1 MKVVFDTNVV
11 ITSYLAPQSI
21 CATLMNCWHTEVFD
35 LVVSDPLLQEY
46 QAVLNYPKIQKH
58 TRMTPTEMQQAIRNF
73 RQFALLVEP
82 KEEITV
88 VERDRD
94 DNKIIACALAGEAE
108 YIVTGDNDLLSMKAY
123 RGIRI
128 LTPAAF
134 LAYLEQSKEPAA

>member
-1 MKVVFDTNVV
+1 MRVAFDTNVV

-21 CATLMNCWHTEVFD
+21 CATLMYCWHKEVFD
-35 LVVSDPLLQEY
+35 LVVSEPLLQEY

-58 TRMTPTEMQQAIRNF
+58 TRMTPTEMQQAIQNF
-73 RQFALLVEP
+73 RQFAWLGEP
-82 KEEITV
+82 KEEITI
-88 VERDRD
+88 VERDKD

-108 YIVTGDNDLLSMKAY
+108 YIVTGDDNLLSIKTY

-134 LAYLEQSKEPAA
+134 LAFLEQSKESVA